1 MRWAKAQ
8 SGQDG
13 PADVLDVRPRYHPD
27 WATWMARVPGVRE
40 AASWNVVIVMRR
52 RP

>member
-1 MRWAKAQ
+1 MVRWARAQ
-8 SGQDG
+8 A
-13 PADVLDVRPRYHPD
+13 PRAEVLDVRPRYHPD

-40 AASWNVVIVMRR
+40 AASWNVVVVLRR